1 MGWSG
6 ADAPRGVLHVRDG
19 KWAVTQL
26 LPCHHH
32 HLLQRQS
39 HYQVRRRRPKRRRER
54 EKEEKKPPS
63 HLYTTTT
70 LCGARLLTWR
80 RPAAALKGR
89 EKTFFLPSLSLSLS
103 FKRRGHDR
111 TAAAPYVLLSDSLS
125 LSLLW
130 KKYEISA
137 SKVRRGSKGGGER
150 V

>member
-1 MGWSG
+1 MERSGRSSWCPTCERWKVGGDPTPPLPSSSSSSTSISLPGTTEETKKKKRKGKRGKKTAFSPIHYYYSLRCPSFDLEAAGSG
-6 ADAPRGVLHVRDG
+6 A
-19 KWAVTQL
+19 
-26 LPCHHH
+26 
-32 HLLQRQS
+32 
-39 HYQVRRRRPKRRRER
+39 KR
-54 EKEEKKPPS
+54 
-63 HLYTTTT
+63 
-70 LCGARLLTWR
+70 TW
-80 RPAAALKGR
+80 
-89 EKTFFLPSLSLSLS
+89 ENVFSSLSFSLS

>member
-1 MGWSG
+1 MGMGWSG

-103 FKRRGHDR
+103 KDAVTIGQQQLR
-111 TAAAPYVLLSDSLS
+111 TYYFPTLS